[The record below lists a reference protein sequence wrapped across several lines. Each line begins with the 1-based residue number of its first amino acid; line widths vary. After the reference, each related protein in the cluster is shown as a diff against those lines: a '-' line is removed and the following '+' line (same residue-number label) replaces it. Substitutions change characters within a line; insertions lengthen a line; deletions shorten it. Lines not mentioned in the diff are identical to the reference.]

1 MKVILEAYSDPLKLG
16 KYAGICYG
24 REGNDEKRL
33 KHIIEV
39 GHLSVLRFGYA
50 VFKVEGIS
58 RVCLAQLTR
67 SKHLDYLVRSSRY
80 CDESDCQF
88 VWPTSMAKIDGR
100 LLELME
106 RIAAQNYAYM
116 LDAGVPKQDARF
128 LLPQAQATELY
139 IVGNYQAW
147 VDFIALRT
155 SKAAQKEVRDVA
167 LEIERCLIEVA
178 PIIFGE
184 AE

>member
-1 MKVILEAYSDPLKLG
+1 MKVILDAYSDPIALG

-50 VFKVEGIS
+50 IFKIEGIS

-80 CDESDCQF
+80 CDESECEME
-88 VWPTSMAKIDGR
+88 WPESVTQLPEAQLGLIEFLAQTQYKA
-100 LLELME
+100 LLK
-106 RIAAQNYAYM
+106 
-116 LDAGVPKQDARF
+116 AGVSKQDARYF
-128 LLPQAQATELY
+128 LPQAQATELY
-139 IVGNYQAW
+139 VVGNYQAW
-147 VDFIALRT
+147 KDFIDLRAT
-155 SKAAQKEVRDVA
+155 KAAQKEVRDVA
-167 LEIERCLIEVA
+167 IAIEQRLKEVA

-184 AE
+184 PL